1 MKLTE
6 SINICDVSIAGTIK
20 ISWERW
26 FPANVYLVNGLQS
39 ENKRPINWQI
49 KYFFG
54 EGRIPATLGNPEPIL
69 SKVDIAKFGNSS
81 SFDIWTF
88 WLLVIIWSMSRGLW
102 HNWKVND
109 NVKQSDESLIGQC
122 EHNTF
127 ETPWDKLQNLFGM
140 KFATDVIL
148 LFLSVADNDIFVYFF
163 VSQVWTMKLSESTNT
178 CHFNNRFAR
187 TIKENIKE
195 MVKHG
200 FLKILL

>member
-54 EGRIPATLGNPEPIL
+54 EGRIPATSGNHEPIL
-69 SKVDIAKFGNSS
+69 SKVDIAKFGNPS

-88 WLLVIIWSMSRGLW
+88 WLLVNICSMPSGLW
-102 HNWKVND
+102 HNCKVND
-109 NVKQSDESLIGQC
+109 NVKQPDDSLIRQC
-122 EHNTF
+122 EHNNF
-127 ETPWDKLQNLFGM
+127 ETSWEKLESLLGM
-140 KFATDVIL
+140 KLATDVTW
-148 LFLSVADNDIFVYFF
+148 LFLSVPDSDAFVHF
-163 VSQVWTMKLSESTNT
+163 L
-178 CHFNNRFAR
+178 CHKYGLWN
-187 TIKENIKE
+187 
-195 MVKHG
+195 
-200 FLKILL
+200 